1 MPENVPKRQKSKDF
15 MTLPAQL
22 WSNADRYL
30 YVNRTVKQV
39 VHKLCEKCWWK
50 KDTNNSWINYDAIA
64 IP

>member
-39 VHKLCEKCWWK
+39 VHKLCEKCDGK
-50 KDTNNSWINYDAIA
+50 I
-64 IP
+64 